1 MSLESVTREHMPNHP
16 ARERGRVTTNTV
28 TLPYVQGDD
37 MIKIRGTMQRGVSP
51 VPVFMGI

>member
-1 MSLESVTREHMPNHP
+1 MSLESVTKEHMPNYP
-16 ARERGRVTTNTV
+16 ARERGRVTTNIV

-37 MIKIRGTMQRGVSP
+37 MIKIRGPVQRGVSP